1 MTTQT
6 TDVSVADAP
15 PIDGLRFRRYAGDA
29 DLPGIVELINLENRA
44 DGFDEVETVE
54 GLAVHLAHLP
64 NGPAVPDVLV
74 AEIDGTIVGV
84 SWAWWAMRAGEY
96 SYEHTGAVHPAHR
109 GCGLGRAM
117 LRYQERRLRGIASGH
132 DTGRPKWFA
141 TWAPDEA
148 VAGQRLFRDEGYEPV
163 RYFFEMTRD
172 LRAEIPAAPLPTGLE
187 IRPVRA
193 EDHRR
198 IYDAN
203 VEAFRDHWGARE
215 KGPED
220 YRRQFEDPD
229 LDTSLWRVAWDGG
242 EVAGVVVN
250 VILPAENEVLGLRR
264 GWLDQVS
271 VRRPWRRRGLA
282 RALIA
287 SSLQALRGRD
297 MTEAVLGVDAENPTG
312 ALGLYEGMGF
322 VVARR
327 ATAFRK
333 VMEAPSTG

>member
-1 MTTQT
+1 MREQT

-15 PIDGLRFRRYAGDA
+15 PIDGLSFRRFAGDR
-29 DLPGIVELINLENRA
+29 DLPSIVEVINLENRA
-44 DGFDEVETVE
+44 DDFDEVETIE

-64 NGPAVPDVLV
+64 NGAAARDVLI
-74 AEIDGTIVGV
+74 AEIDGGIVGV
-84 SWAWWAMRAGEY
+84 SWAWWAVRTGDY

-109 GCGLGRAM
+109 GRGIGRAM
-117 LRYQERRLRGIASGH
+117 LRYHERRLRVVAASH
-132 DTGRPKWFA
+132 DPGPARWLG
-141 TWAPDEA
+141 TWAPDDA
-148 VAGQRLFRDEGYEPV
+148 VACQGLLRAEGYEPI
-163 RYFFEMTRD
+163 RYFFEMARD
-172 LRAEIPAAPLPTGLE
+172 LREEIQEAGLPTGLE

-193 EDHRR
+193 EDHQR

-220 YRRQFEDPD
+220 FARQFEDPD
-229 LDTSLWRVAWDGG
+229 LDTSLWRVAWDGE

-250 VILPAENEVLGLRR
+250 VILDAENEVLGLRR

-287 SSLQALRGRD
+287 SSLAAFRGRG
-297 MTEAVLGVDAENPTG
+297 MIQAVLGVDAENPTG

-322 VVARR
+322 VVAKR

-333 VMEAPSTG
+333 PLL